1 MNRILILLLVL
12 LSSFGNS
19 NSQEVLCNIRVVPK
33 GDLPISDRQ
42 KLQTLQK
49 SAKEFIN
56 NRKWTN
62 EIFKDEERIEFNLS
76 FNILEK
82 VSTDRYSGTIQV
94 QYSRPVFKS
103 SYYSPVLNYL
113 DKEIEFDFIDTQPI
127 EFNENTHTSNLS
139 SILSFYTYIIIGL
152 DYSTFSDNGG
162 NIYFQKA
169 KKIVENAQS
178 APENGWK
185 AFESNKNRFWLS
197 EEMLDSK
204 YSTFQSVLYNYHRK
218 GLDIMHDDNEKG
230 RGFITESIESLRKVK
245 QTNPTSFI
253 LQLFF
258 NAKSDEIS
266 SIYSNA
272 FQDEKNRIYTL
283 LTQIDPANINKYN
296 KIKEQNSNNFLSKPI
311 SLPN

>member
-1 MNRILILLLVL
+1 MIRVLISLIVL
-12 LSSFGNS
+12 LTSFS
-19 NSQEVLCNIRVVPK
+19 ISHSQEVLCNIRVVPK
-33 GDLPISDRQ
+33 SDLPISDRQ

-82 VSTDRYSGTIQV
+82 ISTDRYSGTLQV

-103 SYYSPVLNYL
+103 SYYSPILNYL

-139 SILSFYTYIIIGL
+139 SILSFYTNIIIGL
-152 DYSTFSDNGG
+152 DYSTFKDNGG
-162 NIYFQKA
+162 SIYFQKA

-197 EEMLDSK
+197 EELLDSK
-204 YSTFQSVLYNYHRK
+204 YNIFQSTLYNYHRK
-218 GLDIMHDDNEKG
+218 GLDMMHDDNENG
-230 RGFITESIESLRKVK
+230 REFITESIETLRKVK
-245 QTNPTSFI
+245 QINPTSFI
-253 LQLFF
+253 LQIFF
-258 NAKSDEIS
+258 NAKADEIS

-272 FQDEKNRIYTL
+272 FQDEKNRIYKL

-296 KIKEQNSNNFLSKPI
+296 KIKEQNLTNSPNERI